1 MNIDE
6 ISAKLVMERVVNA
19 MDLLNQSAGT
29 IREQCDGDTFSDYQL
44 KVAILISNIEDEL
57 LKPIYRQYL
66 HLRPY

>member
-6 ISAKLVMERVVNA
+6 ASAKLVVERVVHA

-29 IREQCDGDTFSDYQL
+29 VREKCDEATFSDYQL
-44 KVAILISNIEDEL
+44 KAAILISNIEDEL